1 MPGNESKLFVV
12 MRIFYHIRIGIA
24 TGFFILVKNRGKTSF
39 ILWKMSKSV
48 RRIPSPQWRGTPFPG
63 FPPYRYRKS
72 CHFIGCLLDIG
83 RRNCYAEKKGTEV
96 SPMKKVKGKS
106 TRPEARAWWRKN
118 RLSCLILAAAVVLFF
133 CVRAAA
139 VSREPSQT
147 RGEDYAEY
155 ERGVITDV
163 LADNTE
169 TDEVSDG
176 GYRGE
181 QLLLATVRTGQYK
194 GETMQV
200 SNFVGPLYGQPL
212 QVGQSAVLLIS
223 TYADGTHTA
232 TVYEYNRAVGLA
244 VIVGLFLLV
253 TVAVGGKVGAKSLI
267 ALAVTLACLFY
278 VLIPLLMKGAPTL
291 VTVFLVCAYI
301 TVVTMVILG
310 GVCRKTV
317 CAALGT
323 IAGTA
328 LALLFGLLAQGIL
341 HIDGLRLTDVEPLLQ
356 LRQTGTP
363 LGLRGLLVAGVV
375 ISALGAVMD
384 VAMSISSALTE
395 VHTVAPGR
403 SGRDL
408 FRSGMNIGRDMV
420 GTMTNTLILAFLGSG
435 FSFILYLC
443 SLGLNLRQLI
453 SSPYVATEVISG
465 VASSVGVILAV
476 PLTAAITA
484 AIVTREKAVPSAA
497 DKAAEGK

>member
-1 MPGNESKLFVV
+1 
-12 MRIFYHIRIGIA
+12 
-24 TGFFILVKNRGKTSF
+24 
-39 ILWKMSKSV
+39 
-48 RRIPSPQWRGTPFPG
+48 
-63 FPPYRYRKS
+63 
-72 CHFIGCLLDIG
+72 
-83 RRNCYAEKKGTEV
+83 
-96 SPMKKVKGKS
+96 MKKAKGKS
-106 TRPEARAWWRKN
+106 TRPEARDWWRKN

-133 CVRAAA
+133 AVRAAA
-139 VSREPSQT
+139 VSREPSQS

-341 HIDGLRLTDVEPLLQ
+341 LIDGLRLTDVEPLLQ

-363 LGLRGLLVAGVV
+363 PGPAGPAGGGGGHQRPGGGDGCGHEHLLGPDGG
-375 ISALGAVMD
+375 
-384 VAMSISSALTE
+384 T
-395 VHTVAPGR
+395 R
-403 SGRDL
+403 SGPGPQR
-408 FRSGMNIGRDMV
+408 
-420 GTMTNTLILAFLGSG
+420 A
-435 FSFILYLC
+435 
-443 SLGLNLRQLI
+443 
-453 SSPYVATEVISG
+453 
-465 VASSVGVILAV
+465 
-476 PLTAAITA
+476 
-484 AIVTREKAVPSAA
+484 
-497 DKAAEGK
+497 